1 MKFRKFRLMDNAD
14 ASGGGGTSDSDQAKL
29 RGDFMP
35 QDLDPVV
42 DDKAAPDT
50 AAADAA
56 AAALEAELAAK
67 GEAKGDEVKTDDK
80 TDEEKTDDADPD
92 KNKRI
97 PLSRH
102 KAILERERE
111 QRTALET
118 QLAQYQKGTEV
129 AKTNE
134 SITEA
139 ENVVLAKETE
149 YTKLLAEGKLNEAAK
164 VMAEI
169 RGIERE
175 INDAK
180 NDMRIQA
187 SEARAAERVRYS
199 TALARIEGQYSVL
212 NEDHDDFDPEQAK
225 EVLDLKAAYQ
235 SRGMTPTD
243 ALQKAVKI
251 LLGAQTAAQ
260 EKAVDVTPRVTEKDI
275 AAERKKD
282 AVDKTVK
289 AVMKTPP
296 STTKVG
302 LDSDK
307 AGGGAMQAE
316 QVIKLGQK
324 EFATLNDETLSQ
336 LRGDTL

>member
-14 ASGGGGTSDSDQAKL
+14 ASGGGGVSDADQAKL

-35 QDLDPVV
+35 QDLDPVA
-42 DDKAAPDT
+42 DEKAVAAT

-67 GEAKGDEVKTDDK
+67 GEAKGEKTDADPDPEAK
-80 TDEEKTDDADPD
+80 GDDADPD

-139 ENVVLAKETE
+139 EDEVLAKETK
-149 YTKLLAEGKLNEAAK
+149 YTELLAEGKLADAAK

-169 RGIERE
+169 RAIERQ
-175 INDAK
+175 IGDAK

-199 TALARIEGQYSVL
+199 TALARIEGQYDVL
-212 NEDHDDFDPEQAK
+212 NEDHDDFDPDQAK

-260 EKAVDVTPRVTEKDI
+260 KSAVDVTPRVTEKDV

-289 AVMKTPP
+289 AVGKTPP
-296 STTKVG
+296 STTKIG

-316 QVIKLGQK
+316 QVIKMPYK
-324 EFATLNDETLSQ
+324 DFATLNEETLSQ
-336 LRGDTL
+336 LRGDTI